1 MFNINKKAISVF
13 LVSLFLTL
21 SRLHT
26 LFMFHTSVLKIKEIM
41 DSINMFYVVM
51 KVYRQNGPMFPIN
64 QTFLRKVIF
73 QSK

>member
-26 LFMFHTSVLKIKEIM
+26 LFMFHTSILKIKEIM
-41 DSINMFYVVM
+41 DSINMFYLVM

-64 QTFLRKVIF
+64 QRFLRKVIF